1 MKDVFNAERWLRHNE
16 TSHVPYNNIAS
27 PGRDEPRSLQQLR
40 FAGTGQATFPTT
52 ILRYQPILFV
62 PQFSVLKIPFSSLKS
77 GFFFKRTRLTLQP
90 AWFFLIFSHVPKS
103 QHAGHIPAL
112 FEHQGQ
118 VDHLERF
125 DHNGHKR
132 VITPLTL

>member
-27 PGRDEPRSLQQLR
+27 PERDEPRSLQQLR

-62 PQFSVLKIPFSSLKS
+62 PQFSVLKKTVF
-77 GFFFKRTRLTLQP
+77 
-90 AWFFLIFSHVPKS
+90 
-103 QHAGHIPAL
+103 L
-112 FEHQGQ
+112 FEI
-118 VDHLERF
+118 RF
-125 DHNGHKR
+125 LFQKEPG
-132 VITPLTL
+132 